1 MRLSCKYFSLTLH
14 PKYKGK
20 DMNDSENQGQHCC
33 RHTGHC
39 CGHAHI
45 ADGAMDKTMLVRIVV
60 TIVATVALHF
70 TEIEGWW
77 RFAAFLVV
85 YLIIGYDILR
95 EAAEGILHGEV
106 FDENTLM
113 AVATIGAF
121 ALAIMSG
128 SGDYNEAIAVML
140 LFQVGELFQSHAVGK
155 SRRNI
160 VALMDIR
167 PDYANVEHGGSV
179 AKIHPNEVSIGT
191 EIVVRRGEKVP
202 IDGGV
207 TEGRSML
214 NTANL
219 TGESVPRGVS
229 VGDEILSGCINM
241 GDKLRIKTTKAF
253 GESTASK
260 ILQLMEASGSHKSR
274 SENFI
279 SRFARV
285 YTPIVCYAALALA
298 VVPTMVCTLL
308 MGEPLGAA
316 FEVWLYRALTF
327 LVISCPCALV
337 VSIPLSFFAGI
348 GAAGRLGILVKG
360 SRYLEMLSKVRTIV
374 FDKTGTLTEGNIDSE
389 DRVKSTSRLAVDTL
403 RSEGI
408 SEIVMMTGDRR
419 EVAERIGNEV
429 GVNRIYSEL
438 LPEGKV
444 AHLES
449 VMAEK
454 GRGEMVAFV
463 GDGINDAPVLRRA
476 DLGIAMGALGCDAAI
491 EAADVVLMDDDPMK
505 IMTAIRVSRRTLQIV
520 WQNIVLALGV
530 KAVCLMLG
538 AVGIANMWL
547 AVFADVGVM
556 VIAVV
561 NAMRA
566 CQAAK
571 LPGTVALSMR

>member
-1 MRLSCKYFSLTLH
+1 
-14 PKYKGK
+14 
-20 DMNDSENQGQHCC
+20 MNDSENQGQHCC

-155 SRRNI
+155 SRRDI

-202 IDGGV
+202 IDGVV

-566 CQAAK
+566 GQAAK
-571 LPGTVALSMR
+571 LPGTVALSLR

>member
-1 MRLSCKYFSLTLH
+1 
-14 PKYKGK
+14 
-20 DMNDSENQGQHCC
+20 MNDSENQGQHCC
-33 RHTGHC
+33 RHIGHC
-39 CGHAHI
+39 CGHAHR

-70 TEIEGWW
+70 AEIEGWW

-106 FDENTLM
+106 FDENFLM

-140 LFQVGELFQSHAVGK
+140 LFQVGEIFQSHAVGK

-202 IDGGV
+202 IDGVV

-316 FEVWLYRALTF
+316 FEMWLYRALTF

-476 DLGIAMGALGCDAAI
+476 DLGVAMGALGCDAAI

-530 KAVCLMLG
+530 KTVCLMLG

-566 CQAAK
+566 GQAAK

>member
-1 MRLSCKYFSLTLH
+1 
-14 PKYKGK
+14 
-20 DMNDSENQGQHCC
+20 MNDSENQGQHCC
-33 RHTGHC
+33 RPTGHC

-202 IDGGV
+202 IDGVV
-207 TEGRSML
+207 TEGRSMI

>member
-1 MRLSCKYFSLTLH
+1 
-14 PKYKGK
+14 
-20 DMNDSENQGQHCC
+20 MNDSEKQGQHCC

-202 IDGGV
+202 IDGVV

>member
-1 MRLSCKYFSLTLH
+1 
-14 PKYKGK
+14 
-20 DMNDSENQGQHCC
+20 MNDSENQGQHCC

-202 IDGGV
+202 IDGVV

-316 FEVWLYRALTF
+316 FEAWLYRALTF

-505 IMTAIRVSRRTLQIV
+505 IMAAIRVSRRTLQIV

-566 CQAAK
+566 GQAAK
-571 LPGTVALSMR
+571 QPGTVALSTR

>member
-1 MRLSCKYFSLTLH
+1 
-14 PKYKGK
+14 
-20 DMNDSENQGQHCC
+20 MNDSENQGQHCC

-202 IDGGV
+202 IDGVV

-298 VVPTMVCTLL
+298 AVPTMVCTLL

-476 DLGIAMGALGCDAAI
+476 DLGVAMGALGCDAAI

-566 CQAAK
+566 CQAEK

>member
-33 RHTGHC
+33 RPTGHC

-202 IDGGV
+202 IDGVV

-229 VGDEILSGCINM
+229 MGDEILSGCINM

-253 GESTASK
+253 GESTASN

-316 FEVWLYRALTF
+316 FEMWLYRALTF

-566 CQAAK
+566 GQAAK
-571 LPGTVALSMR
+571 QPGTVALSMR

>member
-155 SRRNI
+155 SRRDI

-202 IDGGV
+202 IDGVV

-316 FEVWLYRALTF
+316 FEMWLYRALTF

-571 LPGTVALSMR
+571 LPGTVALSM

>member
-1 MRLSCKYFSLTLH
+1 
-14 PKYKGK
+14 
-20 DMNDSENQGQHCC
+20 MNDSENQGQHCC

-155 SRRNI
+155 SRRDI

-202 IDGGV
+202 IDGVV

-316 FEVWLYRALTF
+316 FEMWLYRALTF

-566 CQAAK
+566 CQTAK

>member
-1 MRLSCKYFSLTLH
+1 
-14 PKYKGK
+14 
-20 DMNDSENQGQHCC
+20 MNDSENQGQHCC

-140 LFQVGELFQSHAVGK
+140 LFQVGELFQSLAVGK

-202 IDGGV
+202 IDGVV

-360 SRYLEMLSKVRTIV
+360 SRYLEILSKVRTIV

>member
-1 MRLSCKYFSLTLH
+1 
-14 PKYKGK
+14 
-20 DMNDSENQGQHCC
+20 MNDSENQGQHCC

-128 SGDYNEAIAVML
+128 SGDYNEAITVML
-140 LFQVGELFQSHAVGK
+140 LFQVGELFQSHAVGN

-202 IDGGV
+202 IDGVV

-327 LVISCPCALV
+327 LVISCPCALA

-476 DLGIAMGALGCDAAI
+476 DLGVAMGALGCDAAI

-530 KAVCLMLG
+530 KTVCLMLG

-566 CQAAK
+566 GQAAK

>member
-1 MRLSCKYFSLTLH
+1 
-14 PKYKGK
+14 
-20 DMNDSENQGQHCC
+20 MNDSENQGQHCC

-179 AKIHPNEVSIGT
+179 VKIHPNEVSIGT

-202 IDGGV
+202 IDGVV

-327 LVISCPCALV
+327 LVISCPCALA

-520 WQNIVLALGV
+520 WQNIMLALGV

>member
-1 MRLSCKYFSLTLH
+1 
-14 PKYKGK
+14 
-20 DMNDSENQGQHCC
+20 MNDSENQGQHCC

-70 TEIEGWW
+70 TDIEGWW

-202 IDGGV
+202 IDGVV

-316 FEVWLYRALTF
+316 FEMWLYRALTF

-566 CQAAK
+566 GQAAK

>member
-155 SRRNI
+155 SRRDI

-191 EIVVRRGEKVP
+191 EIVVGRGEKVP
-202 IDGGV
+202 IDGVV

-316 FEVWLYRALTF
+316 FEMWLYRALTF

-566 CQAAK
+566 GQAAK
-571 LPGTVALSMR
+571 QPGTVTLSMR

>member
-1 MRLSCKYFSLTLH
+1 
-14 PKYKGK
+14 
-20 DMNDSENQGQHCC
+20 MNDSENQGQHCC

-155 SRRNI
+155 SRRDI

-202 IDGGV
+202 IDGVV

-316 FEVWLYRALTF
+316 FEMWLYRALTF

-374 FDKTGTLTEGNIDSE
+374 FDKTGTLTEGNINSE

>member
-1 MRLSCKYFSLTLH
+1 
-14 PKYKGK
+14 
-20 DMNDSENQGQHCC
+20 MNDSENQGQHCC
-33 RHTGHC
+33 RPTGHC

-140 LFQVGELFQSHAVGK
+140 LFQVGELFQSHAVGN

-202 IDGGV
+202 IDGVV

-316 FEVWLYRALTF
+316 FEMWLYRALTF

>member
-33 RHTGHC
+33 RPTGHC

-202 IDGGV
+202 IDGVV

-566 CQAAK
+566 GQAAK
-571 LPGTVALSMR
+571 QPGTVTLSMR

>member
-202 IDGGV
+202 IDGVV

>member
-202 IDGGV
+202 IDGVV

-566 CQAAK
+566 GQAAK
-571 LPGTVALSMR
+571 QPGTVTLSMR

>member
-1 MRLSCKYFSLTLH
+1 
-14 PKYKGK
+14 
-20 DMNDSENQGQHCC
+20 MNNSENQGQHCC
-33 RHTGHC
+33 RQRGHC
-39 CGHAHI
+39 CGHAHR

-70 TEIEGWW
+70 AEIEGWW

-106 FDENTLM
+106 FDENFLM

-179 AKIHPNEVSIGT
+179 AKIHPDEVSIGT

-202 IDGGV
+202 IDGVV

-241 GDKLRIKTTKAF
+241 GDTLRIKTTKAF

-505 IMTAIRVSRRTLQIV
+505 IMAAIRVSRRTLQIV

-566 CQAAK
+566 GQAAK
-571 LPGTVALSMR
+571 QPGTVALSTR

>member
-1 MRLSCKYFSLTLH
+1 
-14 PKYKGK
+14 
-20 DMNDSENQGQHCC
+20 MNDSENQGQHCC

-128 SGDYNEAIAVML
+128 SGDYNEAITVML
-140 LFQVGELFQSHAVGK
+140 LFQVGELFQSHAVGN

-202 IDGGV
+202 IDGVV

-229 VGDEILSGCINM
+229 MGDEILSGCINM

-476 DLGIAMGALGCDAAI
+476 DLGVAMGALGCDAAI

-566 CQAAK
+566 GQAAK

>member
-33 RHTGHC
+33 RPTGHC

-202 IDGGV
+202 IDGVV

-327 LVISCPCALV
+327 LVISCPCALA

-463 GDGINDAPVLRRA
+463 GDGINDAPVLRRS

-566 CQAAK
+566 GQAAK

>member
-70 TEIEGWW
+70 AEIEGWW

-106 FDENTLM
+106 FDENFLM

-202 IDGGV
+202 IDGVV

-241 GDKLRIKTTKAF
+241 GDTLRIKTTKAF

-454 GRGEMVAFV
+454 GRDEMVAFV

-566 CQAAK
+566 GQAAK

>member
-1 MRLSCKYFSLTLH
+1 
-14 PKYKGK
+14 
-20 DMNDSENQGQHCC
+20 MNDSEIQGQHCC

-202 IDGGV
+202 IDGVV

-298 VVPTMVCTLL
+298 VAPTMVCTLL

-571 LPGTVALSMR
+571 LPGTVALSLR

>member
-1 MRLSCKYFSLTLH
+1 
-14 PKYKGK
+14 
-20 DMNDSENQGQHCC
+20 MNDSENQGQHCC

-202 IDGGV
+202 IDGVV

-566 CQAAK
+566 GQAAK
-571 LPGTVALSMR
+571 QPGTVALSMR

>member
-1 MRLSCKYFSLTLH
+1 
-14 PKYKGK
+14 
-20 DMNDSENQGQHCC
+20 MNDSENQGQHCC

-155 SRRNI
+155 SRRDI

-202 IDGGV
+202 IDGVV

-520 WQNIVLALGV
+520 WQNIMLALGV

-556 VIAVV
+556 VIAVI

-566 CQAAK
+566 WEGGSYK
-571 LPGTVALSMR
+571 IKTE

>member
-155 SRRNI
+155 SRRDI

-202 IDGGV
+202 IDGVV

-476 DLGIAMGALGCDAAI
+476 DLGVAMGALGCDAAI

-547 AVFADVGVM
+547 AVFAEVGVM

-566 CQAAK
+566 GQAAK

>member
-1 MRLSCKYFSLTLH
+1 
-14 PKYKGK
+14 
-20 DMNDSENQGQHCC
+20 MNDSENQGQHCC

-202 IDGGV
+202 IDGVV

-316 FEVWLYRALTF
+316 FEMWLYRALTF

-566 CQAAK
+566 GQAAK
-571 LPGTVALSMR
+571 QPGTVALSMR

>member
-1 MRLSCKYFSLTLH
+1 
-14 PKYKGK
+14 
-20 DMNDSENQGQHCC
+20 MNDSENQGQHCC

-95 EAAEGILHGEV
+95 EAAEGILHAEV

-179 AKIHPNEVSIGT
+179 VKIHPNEVSIGT

-202 IDGGV
+202 IDGVV

-566 CQAAK
+566 GQAAK